1 MYDSKAKHCKSNKN
15 ADIIMAFVMFLADSI
30 YVSKLVKKYGS
41 FTAVKGISFSVKKGE
56 IFGFLGP
63 NGAGKTTTVHMLT
76 TIIDKTSGQ
85 AKVAGFD
92 VSKDKE
98 KVRSAIGIVFQDPSL
113 DDRLTGYENLDF
125 HAIIY
130 GIGKEER
137 KRRIKEMIDMVELND
152 SSEKLVEKYSG
163 GMRRRLEIARGLLNE
178 PEVLFLDEPTVGLDA
193 QTRRHILDYI
203 KALNK
208 KYGLSIFITT
218 HYIEEADYIC
228 DRIAIM
234 DHGKIVA
241 CDTPQNLKRK
251 LQGDA
256 AIVRLQNEEDSGRLL
271 AAMKKEKF
279 VKSTRKDGLALYFY
293 VNDAESALPK
303 IMSVAY
309 KSGIKIASVEVHKP
323 SLEDVFI
330 YYTGKSIRDSEA
342 ESNERMRSI
351 VRSRMR

>member
-1 MYDSKAKHCKSNKN
+1 MCCCDA
-15 ADIIMAFVMFLADSI
+15 LADSI
-30 YVSKLVKKYGS
+30 HVSKLVKKYGS
-41 FTAVKGISFSVKKGE
+41 FTAVKGISFNVKKGE

-76 TIIDKTSGQ
+76 TIIGKTSGE
-85 AKVAGFD
+85 ARVAGFD

-125 HAIIY
+125 HATIY

-137 KRRIKEMIDMVELND
+137 RKRIREMLEMVELTD
-152 SSEKLVEKYSG
+152 SAGKLVEKYSG

-203 KALNK
+203 KALNR
-208 KYGLSIFITT
+208 KYRLSIFITT

-234 DHGKIVA
+234 DHGSIVA
-241 CDTPQNLKRK
+241 SGTPKELKRR
-251 LQGDA
+251 LEGDA
-256 AIVRLQNEEDSGRLL
+256 AIVRLESDEGSEKL
-271 AAMKKEKF
+271 ARAMKKEKF
-279 VKSTRKDGLALYFY
+279 VKSTKKDGLSLYVY
-293 VNDAESALPK
+293 VKEAESAIPR
-303 IMSVAY
+303 IMSIAY
-309 KSGIKIASVEVHKP
+309 REGIRIASVEVHKP

-330 YYTGKSIRDSEA
+330 YHTGKSIRDSEA
-342 ESNERMRSI
+342 EANERMRGI
-351 VRSRMR
+351 MRSRMR

>member
-1 MYDSKAKHCKSNKN
+1 
-15 ADIIMAFVMFLADSI
+15 
-30 YVSKLVKKYGS
+30 VSKLVKKYGS
-41 FTAVKGISFSVKKGE
+41 FTAVKGISFRVKKGE

-92 VSKDKE
+92 ISNEKE

-137 KRRIKEMIDMVELND
+137 RKRIKEMLEMVELTD
-152 SSEKLVEKYSG
+152 SADKLVVKYSG

-203 KALNK
+203 KALNR
-208 KYGLSIFITT
+208 KYRLSIFITT

-256 AIVRLQNEEDSGRLL
+256 AIVRLENEDSSNRLIM
-271 AAMKKEKF
+271 AMKEEKF
-279 VKSTRKDGLALYFY
+279 VKSTRKDGLNLYVY
-293 VNDAESALPK
+293 VREAESALPR
-303 IMSVAY
+303 IMSIAY
-309 KSGIKIASVEVHKP
+309 KAGIKITSVEVHKP

-342 ESNERMRSI
+342 ESNERIRGIM
-351 VRSRMR
+351 RSRMR

>member
-1 MYDSKAKHCKSNKN
+1 M
-15 ADIIMAFVMFLADSI
+15 
-30 YVSKLVKKYGS
+30 SKLVKKYGS
-41 FTAVKGISFSVKKGE
+41 FTAVKGISFNVKKGE

-85 AKVAGFD
+85 ARVAGFD

-137 KRRIKEMIDMVELND
+137 KKRIKDMLEMVELTD
-152 SSEKLVEKYSG
+152 SAGKLVEKYSG

-203 KALNK
+203 KALNR
-208 KYGLSIFITT
+208 KYKLSIFITT

-241 CDTPQNLKRK
+241 SGTPQELKRR
-251 LQGDA
+251 LEGDA
-256 AIVRLQNEEDSGRLL
+256 AIVRLESEDSSNRLI
-271 AAMKKEKF
+271 AALKKEKF
-279 VKSTRKDGLALYFY
+279 VKSTRKDGLNLYVY
-293 VNDAESALPK
+293 VREAESALPK
-303 IMSVAY
+303 IMSIAY
-309 KSGIKIASVEVHKP
+309 KAGIRIASVEVHKP

-330 YYTGKSIRDSEA
+330 YYTGKSIRDAEA
-342 ESNERMRSI
+342 ESNERIRGIM
-351 VRSRMR
+351 RSRMR

>member
-1 MYDSKAKHCKSNKN
+1 M
-15 ADIIMAFVMFLADSI
+15 ADSI

-41 FTAVKGISFSVKKGE
+41 FTAVKGISFNVKKGE

-85 AKVAGFD
+85 ARVAGFD

-137 KRRIKEMIDMVELND
+137 KKRIKDMLEMVELTD
-152 SSEKLVEKYSG
+152 SAGKLVEKYSG

-203 KALNK
+203 KALNR
-208 KYGLSIFITT
+208 KYKLSIFITT

-241 CDTPQNLKRK
+241 SGTPQELKRR
-251 LQGDA
+251 LEGDA
-256 AIVRLQNEEDSGRLL
+256 AIVRLESEDSSNRLI
-271 AAMKKEKF
+271 AALKKEKF
-279 VKSTRKDGLALYFY
+279 VKSTRKDGLNLYVY
-293 VNDAESALPK
+293 VREAESALPK
-303 IMSVAY
+303 IMSIAY
-309 KSGIKIASVEVHKP
+309 KAGIKIASVEVHKP

-330 YYTGKSIRDSEA
+330 YYTGKSIRDAEA
-342 ESNERMRSI
+342 ESNERIRGIM
-351 VRSRMR
+351 RSRMR

>member
-1 MYDSKAKHCKSNKN
+1 M
-15 ADIIMAFVMFLADSI
+15 ADSI
-30 YVSKLVKKYGS
+30 YVSKLIKKYGS
-41 FTAVKGISFSVKKGE
+41 FTAVKGISFRVKKGE

-76 TIIDKTSGQ
+76 TIIDKTGGQ

-98 KVRSAIGIVFQDPSL
+98 KVRSAIGVVFQDPSL

-137 KRRIKEMIDMVELND
+137 RKRIKEMLEMMELTD
-152 SSEKLVEKYSG
+152 SANKLVEKYSG

-208 KYGLSIFITT
+208 KYRLSIFITT

-234 DHGKIVA
+234 DHGEIVA
-241 CDTPQNLKRK
+241 CDTPQKLKRK

-256 AIVRLQNEEDSGRLL
+256 AVVTSENEDGSNRLI

-279 VKSTRKDGLALYFY
+279 VNSTRKDGLKLYVY
-293 VNDAESALPK
+293 VKEAESALPK
-303 IMSVAY
+303 IMSIAY
-309 KSGIKIASVEVHKP
+309 KAGIKIASVDVHKP

-342 ESNERMRSI
+342 ESNERIRGIM
-351 VRSRMR
+351 RSRMR

>member
-1 MYDSKAKHCKSNKN
+1 M
-15 ADIIMAFVMFLADSI
+15 ADSI

-41 FTAVKGISFSVKKGE
+41 FTAVKGISFRVKKGE

-76 TIIDKTSGQ
+76 TIIDKTSGN
-85 AKVAGFD
+85 AMVAGFD
-92 VSKDKE
+92 VSKYKE

-137 KRRIKEMIDMVELND
+137 RKRIKEMLEMVELTD
-152 SSEKLVEKYSG
+152 SADKLVAKYSG

-203 KALNK
+203 KVLNK

-241 CDTPQNLKRK
+241 CDAPQNLKRK

-256 AIVRLQNEEDSGRLL
+256 AVVALENEDSSNRLIT
-271 AAMKKEKF
+271 AMKKEKF
-279 VKSTRKDGLALYFY
+279 VKSTRKDGLKLYVY
-293 VNDAESALPK
+293 VKEAESALPR
-303 IMSVAY
+303 IMSIAY
-309 KSGIKIASVEVHKP
+309 KAGIKITSVEVHKP

-342 ESNERMRSI
+342 ESNERIRGIM
-351 VRSRMR
+351 RSRMR

>member
-1 MYDSKAKHCKSNKN
+1 M
-15 ADIIMAFVMFLADSI
+15 ADSI

-41 FTAVKGISFSVKKGE
+41 FTAVKGISFNVKKGE

-85 AKVAGFD
+85 ARVAGFD

-137 KRRIKEMIDMVELND
+137 KKRIKDMLEMVELTD
-152 SSEKLVEKYSG
+152 SAGKLVEKYSG

-203 KALNK
+203 KALNR
-208 KYGLSIFITT
+208 KYKLSIFITT

-241 CDTPQNLKRK
+241 SGTPQELKRR
-251 LQGDA
+251 LEGDA
-256 AIVRLQNEEDSGRLL
+256 AIVRLESEDSSNRLI
-271 AAMKKEKF
+271 AALKKEKF
-279 VKSTRKDGLALYFY
+279 VKSTRKDGLNLYVY
-293 VNDAESALPK
+293 VREAESALPK
-303 IMSVAY
+303 IMSIAY
-309 KSGIKIASVEVHKP
+309 KAGIRIASVEVHKP

-330 YYTGKSIRDSEA
+330 YYTGKSIRDAEA
-342 ESNERMRSI
+342 ESNERIRGIM
-351 VRSRMR
+351 RSRMR

>member
-1 MYDSKAKHCKSNKN
+1 
-15 ADIIMAFVMFLADSI
+15 LADSI

-41 FTAVKGISFSVKKGE
+41 FTAVKGISFNVKKGE

-85 AKVAGFD
+85 ARVAGFD

-137 KRRIKEMIDMVELND
+137 KKRIKDMLEMVELTD
-152 SSEKLVEKYSG
+152 SAGKLVEKYSG

-203 KALNK
+203 KALNR
-208 KYGLSIFITT
+208 KYKLSIFITT

-241 CDTPQNLKRK
+241 SGTPQELKRR
-251 LQGDA
+251 LEGDA
-256 AIVRLQNEEDSGRLL
+256 AIVRLESEDSSNRLI
-271 AAMKKEKF
+271 AALKKEKF
-279 VKSTRKDGLALYFY
+279 VKSTRKDGLNLYVY
-293 VNDAESALPK
+293 VREAESALPK
-303 IMSVAY
+303 IMSIAY
-309 KSGIKIASVEVHKP
+309 KAGIRIASVEVHKP

-330 YYTGKSIRDSEA
+330 YYTGKSIRDAEA
-342 ESNERMRSI
+342 ESNERIRGIM
-351 VRSRMR
+351 RSRMR

>member
-1 MYDSKAKHCKSNKN
+1 M
-15 ADIIMAFVMFLADSI
+15 ADSI

-41 FTAVKGISFSVKKGE
+41 FTAVKGISFRVKKGE

-92 VSKDKE
+92 ISNEKE

-137 KRRIKEMIDMVELND
+137 RKRIKEMLEMVELTD
-152 SSEKLVEKYSG
+152 SADKLVVKYSG

-203 KALNK
+203 KALNR
-208 KYGLSIFITT
+208 KYRLSIFITT

-256 AIVRLQNEEDSGRLL
+256 AIVRLENEDSSNRLIM
-271 AAMKKEKF
+271 AMKEEKF
-279 VKSTRKDGLALYFY
+279 VKSTRKDGLNLYVY
-293 VNDAESALPK
+293 VREAESALPR
-303 IMSVAY
+303 IMSIAY
-309 KSGIKIASVEVHKP
+309 KAGIKITSVEVHKP

-342 ESNERMRSI
+342 ESNERIRGIM
-351 VRSRMR
+351 RSRMR